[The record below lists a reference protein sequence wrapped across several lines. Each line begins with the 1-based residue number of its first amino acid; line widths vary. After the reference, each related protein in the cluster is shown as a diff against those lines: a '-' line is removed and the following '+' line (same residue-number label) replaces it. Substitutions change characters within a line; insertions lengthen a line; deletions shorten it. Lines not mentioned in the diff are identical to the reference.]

1 MGHHKTFTDDTQMD
15 ASVASRASRL
25 WLGIVGVG
33 VLGSAY
39 SFFADQTQFYFS
51 YLNALV
57 FAVTL
62 ALGCLFFVIIHH
74 LVRASW
80 STGFRRIAEN
90 YAANFFLLLILFLPI
105 MFGYH
110 DLYHW
115 SHEGIADKDPII
127 AAKSGYL
134 NTTFFFIRAL
144 LFFGVWICMIHFF
157 RKNSVKQ
164 DETGDTALT
173 FKMRWWS
180 PVCIIV
186 FALTTTFAGFDW
198 LMSLDPHWFS
208 TMFGVIIFAG
218 SVVTGFA
225 VLSITGLWLTKN
237 GVLTNTLTV
246 GNFHD
251 AAKLMFGFTCFWA
264 YTSFSQFFLIWY
276 GNIPEETAWFF
287 LRLNEG
293 WENVARLLVFG
304 HFILP
309 FWFLM
314 SRHVKRNRFTLGVAA
329 GWMLLIHYIDLFFMI
344 QPTNMHHFDFSW
356 VVSSVSTLMVV
367 GGLCVYMT
375 MRRMTQDAVVAHR
388 DPQLTASMNYDN
400 T

>member
-1 MGHHKTFTDDTQMD
+1 MGHHITFTDDTKMD
-15 ASVASRASRL
+15 ATLAASASTK
-25 WLGIVGVG
+25 WLGIIGLG

-39 SFFADQTQFYFS
+39 GFFVDQAQFFFS
-51 YLNALV
+51 YLNAFM

-80 STGFRRIAEN
+80 STGFRRLAEN
-90 YAANFFLLLILFLPI
+90 YAANLPLLLLLFIPVA
-105 MFGYH
+105 FGHH

-115 SHEGIADKDPII
+115 SHEGITEIDPLI

-134 NTTFFFIRAL
+134 NTAFFFGRAL
-144 LFFGVWICMIHFF
+144 FFFAIWILMIRFF

-180 PVCIIV
+180 PLCMIGW
-186 FALTTTFAGFDW
+186 ALSITFAGFDW

-218 SVVTGFA
+218 SVVTCFA
-225 VLSITGLWLTKN
+225 ILNITGLWLTKN
-237 GVLTNTLTV
+237 GVLANTLTM

-264 YTSFSQFFLIWY
+264 YTSFSQYFLIWY
-276 GNIPEETAWFF
+276 GNIPEETAWFH

-293 WENVARLLVFG
+293 WENVALLLVFG

-314 SRHVKRNRFTLGVAA
+314 SRHMKRNRFALGVAA
-329 GWMLLIHYIDLFFMI
+329 VWMLLIHYIDLFFMI
-344 QPTNMHHFDFSW
+344 QPTHMHHFGFSW
-356 VVSSVSTLMVV
+356 IVSSVSTLMVV

-375 MRRMTQDAVVAHR
+375 LRRMTKDAVVAHR

-400 T
+400 S